1 MTYVIRIQQFGGMK
15 PSSAARALPDV
26 GAQAA
31 VNLDPTTMEFRP
43 LDADTQVVA
52 NSGATNPTTLYRL
65 DRKVDGSFNTD
76 DDQRMGR
83 AWGGHELRARAD
95 QQRHHRTH
103 LRHVQRRQP
112 RRRATYDVNDTSTG
126 RQLGV
131 PAPAT
136 KPTITVN
143 VVDEFTMDERSSGI
157 AAAYGLVTQA
167 IRDALTLS
175 WLGDTNPGTTTSG
188 YVNYQDPP
196 YTPITQAQ
204 QARCYRLA
212 SVNGADNGALVNTY
226 SSAGP
231 DAFTWIWDAQV
242 HPILATSISS
252 SPSWQGGSPG
262 QYYDH
267 LCIPFFAYG
276 KGYSINTSQLT
287 TALAAIARPGATAGE
302 KLLTSDQIS
311 GTTGIVTRMTTYTNP
326 AGTIKPQIDA
336 LKQKVSQIKVLL
348 DGGATA
354 AAAAQMAT
362 FYAKTDV
369 KAVFDTAI
377 ANIADTIF
385 TTADNCF
392 HSSTPSDGYPG
403 GPF

>member
-52 NSGATNPTTLYRL
+52 SSGATNPTTLYRL
-65 DRKVDGSFNTD
+65 DRKVDGSFNTTMTSGWIV
-76 DDQRMGR
+76 RG
-83 AWGGHELRARAD
+83 AD
-95 QQRHHRTH
+95 MSFVRGQINNDTTERTYATFNDAS
-103 LRHVQRRQP
+103 QAP
-112 RRRATYDVNDTSTG
+112 RDYDVNDTSTG

-143 VVDEFTMDERSSGI
+143 VVDEFTTDERSSGI